1 MDHKKIKEKIADGY
15 THVRIIIEVVG
26 KPKEYVEESL
36 KLHLDKIKSDK
47 TYLIAKETIEPAEK
61 QENYFSTFAE
71 IELLVKKSSDII
83 ALCFDYMPS
92 SVEILAPERM
102 IIKNNEFAGFLNDL
116 QARLHAL
123 NTGIIQLK
131 DHNKLYIK
139 NTAVLLR
146 NFIVVLLSSRQLTIE
161 EMQPYLGVAKENI
174 EKVLAV
180 LIKEGK
186 VKKQGKKYTVIPK
199 K

>member
-1 MDHKKIKEKIADGY
+1 MQEKINDGY
-15 THVRIIIEVVG
+15 THIRIIVEVVG
-26 KPKEYVEESL
+26 KPKDYVKKSL
-36 KLHLDKIKSDK
+36 KDHLNNIKSDK
-47 TYLIAKETIEPAEK
+47 TYLVVKETIEPVEK
-61 QENYFSTFAE
+61 HENYFSTFAE
-71 IELLVKKSSDII
+71 IELLVKKPSDIMS
-83 ALCFDYMPS
+83 LCFDYMPS

-102 IIKNNEFAGFLNDL
+102 MIKNNEFAGFLNDL

-131 DHNKLYIK
+131 DKNTLYVK

-174 EKVLAV
+174 EKVLVV

-186 VKKQGKKYTVIPK
+186 VKKQGKKYTIIPQK
-199 K
+199 